1 MRYENA
7 WKCNWYLLWFVCL
20 SNWFK
25 NIFMEHVSSTL
36 WEDQKTNVPKHPTSV
51 SESCQDFN
59 LSNLHFREFLG
70 INFGHFEAGLR
81 ILGPSNGREGNLF
94 SSAPGFLGWYDWPQ
108 WSNHELLG
116 YKCLEGSRKHTT
128 GGPLP
133 TSPRLHAS
141 SKLLHHLG
149 VCWRWSRLRSVLR
162 PQQVGRHNSN
172 TKPGMKDLHATSS
185 TCQELQGKYF
195 EVSSACWV
203 SLPAS
208 KGSNLETS
216 CFSCFSSASF
226 PDI

>member
-1 MRYENA
+1 MSVA
-7 WKCNWYLLWFVCL
+7 HFGKTKKPMFP
-20 SNWFK
+20 
-25 NIFMEHVSSTL
+25 NI
-36 WEDQKTNVPKHPTSV
+36 QHPSLRVVRTSTSV
-51 SESCQDFN
+51 TSISGNFWES
-59 LSNLHFREFLG
+59 
-70 INFGHFEAGLR
+70 
-81 ILGPSNGREGNLF
+81 ILVTLKLAPSNGREGNLF
-94 SSAPGFLGWYDWPQ
+94 SSGPGFLGWYDWPK

-149 VCWRWSRLRSVLR
+149 VCWRWSRLQSVLR
-162 PQQVGRHNSN
+162 PQQVGGHNSN